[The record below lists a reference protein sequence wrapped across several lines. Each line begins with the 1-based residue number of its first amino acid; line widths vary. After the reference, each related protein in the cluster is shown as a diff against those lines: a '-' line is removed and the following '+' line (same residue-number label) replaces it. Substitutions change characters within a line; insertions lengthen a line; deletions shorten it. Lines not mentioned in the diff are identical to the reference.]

1 MYFINFDIGV
11 DVNIY
16 ASSSKDAWPLVGNNE
31 NTDVGAFLADYLD
44 LDVNNVTK
52 LLQDTKTGIFQSYD
66 WMGDRLGLNFHAEG
80 LDTYHGDFR
89 KRSEDDCGC
98 GATH

>member
-1 MYFINFDIGV
+1 
-11 DVNIY
+11 
-16 ASSSKDAWPLVGNNE
+16 LVGNNE

-52 LLQDTKTGIFQSYD
+52 MLQDTKTGIFQSFD
-66 WMGDRLGLNFHAEG
+66 WMGDRLGLNFHSDG
-80 LDTYHGDFR
+80 LDAYHGDFR
-89 KRSEDDCGC
+89 KRSVDDCGC